1 MGERFGAASAG
12 GYDRGFGHVSREFVP
27 ALLRAARLSPGN
39 RVLDVATGTGIA
51 AEAAVQA
58 VGPSGH
64 VVATD
69 LFPAMLDKARERLG
83 ALPNISFAAE
93 DGQALTF
100 PEEDFDAVLCA
111 MGLMLFPD
119 PARGLS
125 EFRRVL
131 RPGGWAAAS
140 VNTIPERAFATR
152 VDAVIG
158 RHAPERAATAAS
170 YFSLGDAG
178 RLRSL
183 FEAAA
188 FREVETFT
196 EARRFPFPSFD
207 AYFAPIEEGQ
217 GPTGQAFVTL
227 PAAIR
232 NLVREEVRRQVQSGP
247 AGASDPV
254 EVDVELLFC
263 CGRR

>member
-1 MGERFGAASAG
+1 MAERFGPASAG
-12 GYDRGFGHVSREFVP
+12 GYDRGFGHVSREFIP
-27 ALLRAARLSPGN
+27 ALLRAARLAPGQ

-51 AEAAVQA
+51 AEASVAA

-69 LFPAMLDKARERLG
+69 LFPAMLEKARERLG
-83 ALPNISFAAE
+83 HLPNVSFAIA
-93 DGQALTF
+93 DGQAPTL
-100 PEEDFDAVLCA
+100 PDESFDAVLCA

-119 PARGLS
+119 PARGLA

-131 RPGGWAAAS
+131 RGGGWAAAS
-140 VNTIPERAFATR
+140 VNTTLERAFATR

-158 RHAPERAATAAS
+158 RHAPEHAATAAR

-183 FEAAA
+183 FAAA
-188 FREVETFT
+188 GFCEVETFT
-196 EARRFPFPSFD
+196 RGPAVPFASFD

-217 GPTGQAFVTL
+217 GPTGQAFAAL
-227 PAAIR
+227 PAE
-232 NLVREEVRRQVQSGP
+232 VWHVVCEEVRCQLEGGAGGP
-247 AGASDPV
+247 IEV
-254 EVDVELLFC
+254 EVELLFA